1 MFEKCLAFFVSFS
14 SRPVRC
20 NWIHLATICTLQMAE
35 CVLLFCKHSHEHKRK
50 KSVFKNSSKHFSR
63 IMRFHYRHFQLH
75 CARIIW
81 YGSIVYIEYSAQ
93 FELVNSIRLHGTMF
107 MVSFSRRSEKTVIIT
122 VNSTKITSEK
132 KNRIMHTSAFC
143 NCESL
148 SRIGIAKATKY
159 KKKHINIFSS
169 AASMLLYFSFPFL
182 TLAHSHFI
190 STEHLLLLLLWLL
203 WVRLH
208 CISIFNALFRMAV
221 CCRLHKCTWF
231 YIVNPQCF
239 ASLRFKRYFIS
250 QLLHY
255 FIFLFIHR

>member
-1 MFEKCLAFFVSFS
+1 
-14 SRPVRC
+14 
-20 NWIHLATICTLQMAE
+20 
-35 CVLLFCKHSHEHKRK
+35 
-50 KSVFKNSSKHFSR
+50 
-63 IMRFHYRHFQLH
+63 MRRQP
-75 CARIIW
+75 
-81 YGSIVYIEYSAQ
+81 
-93 FELVNSIRLHGTMF
+93 NT
-107 MVSFSRRSEKTVIIT
+107 
-122 VNSTKITSEK
+122 
-132 KNRIMHTSAFC
+132 
-143 NCESL
+143 
-148 SRIGIAKATKY
+148 

-190 STEHLLLLLLWLL
+190 STEHLLLLLWLL

-255 FIFLFIHR
+255 FIFLFYSSLARSLAIQCIHSIETLFLFCLIVCERIISENMPTTRNSMQC